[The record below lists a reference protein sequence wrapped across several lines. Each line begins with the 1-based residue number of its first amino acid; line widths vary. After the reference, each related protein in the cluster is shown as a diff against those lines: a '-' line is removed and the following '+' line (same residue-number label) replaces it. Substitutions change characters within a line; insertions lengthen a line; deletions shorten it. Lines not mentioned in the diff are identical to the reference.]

1 MLEGRKEQN
10 AQKQEEDTKDKHLP
24 GSVMLA
30 YSPCPNDEYELETRE
45 LIFFKKRIWYVDSE
59 HMKLQ
64 L

>member
-10 AQKQEEDTKDKHLP
+10 AQKQEEGTKDKHFP
-24 GSVMLA
+24 GPVMLA
-30 YSPCPNDEYELETRE
+30 YSPCPSDENELETRE
-45 LIFFKKRIWYVDSE
+45 LIFFKKRVWYVGNE